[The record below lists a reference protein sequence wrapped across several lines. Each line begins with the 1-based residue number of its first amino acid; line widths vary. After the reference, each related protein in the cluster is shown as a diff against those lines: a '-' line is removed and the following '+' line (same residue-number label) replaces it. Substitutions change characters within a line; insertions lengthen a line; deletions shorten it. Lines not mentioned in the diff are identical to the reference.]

1 MEEKRNI
8 TGIILTGGKS
18 TRMGTD
24 KGLVLFNEK
33 PFVEH
38 IIEALKPLA
47 DEIILVG
54 NNKEYDSFNL
64 KRVDDLIENAGPL
77 AGLYTGL
84 KHSKTEANLVL
95 SCDVPLIS
103 SAVLKQLIAVNEE
116 GFDMVQVQSQ
126 DKTMPLIALYKK
138 HCLHSCLRLLNSG
151 ERRLRLLANELKYKT
166 IVLESDFEKHTAN
179 INTKKE
185 LKDINDE
192 FEY

>member
-24 KGLVLFNEK
+24 KGLVMYNDK
-33 PFVEH
+33 PFVVH
-38 IIEALKPLA
+38 IIEALKPLV

-84 KHSKTEANLVL
+84 KYSKTEANLVL

-103 SAVLKQLIAVNEE
+103 NAVLKELVAFKNDEVE
-116 GFDMVQVQSQ
+116 MVQVQSQ
-126 DKTMPLIALYKK
+126 NKTMPLIALYKK
-138 HCLHSCLRLLNSG
+138 HCFHTCLRLLNAS
-151 ERRLRLLANELKYKT
+151 ERRLRLLAKELKYKT
-166 IVLESDFEKHTAN
+166 IVLDSALEKHTAN
-179 INTKKE
+179 INTKNE
-185 LKDINDE
+185 LKVINDE
-192 FEY
+192 LKH